1 MKLTFATSYPF
12 WFFLLCL
19 FAGAFVAYL
28 LYFSR
33 RKSNDD
39 ISPKLRWILA
49 VLRGLATTLI
59 AFLLLSPLL
68 QSNRRNSEKPVII
81 LANDNS
87 ESVVSN
93 SDSAFY
99 KGEFSGLFNK
109 LKDKLDSKFEI
120 VEYNYSDSLRKG
132 PGFDFTGKQTDIS
145 LVFSELKNNFSNR
158 NVAALILT
166 GDGVYTRGNDPV
178 YEADEIPYSVYTVAC
193 GDTTRH
199 RDVIVSHVGYNRTAY
214 QGNTFPVEV
223 AVNAYHCGGEQVK
236 LSISTAG
243 NVIATE
249 NVGIGQDD
257 FSRLIRFQIPANK
270 IGMQRYR
277 VTVSEVSGEASQSNN
292 SADFVV
298 EVLNAKLK
306 VLIAAASP
314 HPDIAAIRQALEQNG
329 NYEVEISDGSSF
341 KEKIGDYALVIL
353 HQIPSTTGA
362 GFTVLNQ
369 LKTGNVSVL
378 YILGSQSALPA
389 FNQLSSG
396 VVIPPATV
404 GNNDAYALVNSD
416 LKLFSLSDDVLKSV
430 VQFPPLSA
438 PFGNYKTGTSTD
450 VLFKQRIGN
459 IATNTPLII
468 FNQDAERK
476 SCVVAGEGLWRW
488 RLDNFLQSNNHN
500 AFDELITKI
509 TQFLSVRSDKSR
521 FRVFNKG
528 SFNETD
534 AVIFDAELFN
544 KTYEL
549 VNEPEVTLSITNE
562 ENKQLNF
569 AFGKTMNA
577 YTLNAGTF
585 APGEYSYKASTTY
598 GGEQFVKTGIFT
610 VSAVNIEQLN
620 TVANHSLMYSLAKK
634 HQGEMVFPKD
644 MLTIAD
650 KLLQREDLK
659 TIVHSE
665 KRFSDLVNVI
675 WVLLFIVALLAAEW
689 FLRKRN
695 GSY

>member
-19 FAGAFVAYL
+19 LAGAFVAYL

-33 RKSNDD
+33 RNSNADL
-39 ISPKLRWILA
+39 STKLRWILA
-49 VLRGLATTLI
+49 VLRGVATTLI

-68 QSNRRNSEKPVII
+68 QSNHRNSEKPLVI

-87 ESVVSN
+87 ESIISN
-93 SDSAFY
+93 SDSVFY
-99 KGEFSGLFNK
+99 KNEFAEQFND
-109 LKDKLDSKFEI
+109 LKDKLNGKFEV

-132 PGFDFTGKQTDIS
+132 SGFDFTGKQTDIS

-166 GDGVYTRGNDPV
+166 GDGVYTKGNDPV
-178 YEADEIPYSVYTVAC
+178 YEADEIPFSVYTVAC

-199 RDVIVSHVGYNRTAY
+199 KDVIAGHVGYNRTAY

-223 AVNAYHCGGEQVK
+223 ALNAYHCAGESVK
-236 LSISTAG
+236 VSIVKEG
-243 NVIATE
+243 NAIATE

-257 FSRLIRFQIPANK
+257 FSRIIRFQIPADK

-277 VTVSEVSGEASQSNN
+277 VIVSEVSGEASLSNN

-314 HPDIAAIRQALEQNG
+314 HPDIAAIRQALELNG
-329 NYEVEISDGSSF
+329 NYEVEISDGNTF
-341 KEKIGDYALVIL
+341 KEKIADYALVIL
-353 HQIPSTTGA
+353 HQIPSITGA
-362 GFTVLNQ
+362 GFSVLNQ
-369 LKTGNVSVL
+369 LKSTNTSVL
-378 YILGSQSALPA
+378 YIIGSQTALPA
-389 FNQLSSG
+389 INQLSAG
-396 VVIPPATV
+396 VVIPPAAV

-416 LKLFSLSDDVLKSV
+416 FKLFALSDEVLKSV
-430 VQFPPLSA
+430 IQFPPLSS
-438 PFGNYKTGTSTD
+438 PFGNYKTGTSTE

-459 IATNTPLII
+459 VATNTPLIL

-476 SCVVAGEGLWRW
+476 SCVIAGEGLWRW

-500 AFDELITKI
+500 AFDELITKM
-509 TQFLSVRSDKSR
+509 TQYLSVRSDKSR

-534 AVIFDAELFN
+534 AVVFDAELYN

-585 APGEYSYKASTTY
+585 APGEYSYKASTSF

-620 TVANHSLMYSLAKK
+620 TVANHGLMYSLAKK
-634 HQGEMVFPKD
+634 HNGAMVYPKD
-644 MLTIAD
+644 MLSIAD
-650 KLLQREDLK
+650 ILLQRDDLK

-675 WVLLFIVALLAAEW
+675 WVLLAIVALLAAEW

>member
-19 FAGAFVAYL
+19 LAGAFVAYL

-33 RKSNDD
+33 RNSNADL
-39 ISPKLRWILA
+39 SPKLRWILA
-49 VLRGLATTLI
+49 VLRGVATTLI

-68 QSNRRNSEKPVII
+68 QSNHRNSEKPLVI

-87 ESVVSN
+87 ESIISN
-93 SDSAFY
+93 SDSVFY
-99 KGEFSGLFNK
+99 KNEFAEQFND
-109 LKDKLDSKFEI
+109 LKDKLNGKFEV

-132 PGFDFTGKQTDIS
+132 SGFDFTGKQTDIS

-166 GDGVYTRGNDPV
+166 GDGVYTKGNDPV
-178 YEADEIPYSVYTVAC
+178 YEADEIPFSVYTVAF

-199 RDVIVSHVGYNRTAY
+199 KDVIAGHVGYNRTTY
-214 QGNTFPVEV
+214 QENTFPVEV
-223 AVNAYHCGGEQVK
+223 ALNAYHCAGESVK
-236 LSISTAG
+236 VSIVKEG
-243 NVIATE
+243 NAIATE

-257 FSRLIRFQIPANK
+257 FSRIIRFQIPADK

-277 VTVSEVSGEASQSNN
+277 VIVSEVSGEASLSNN

-314 HPDIAAIRQALEQNG
+314 HPDIAAIRQALELNG
-329 NYEVEISDGSSF
+329 NYEVEISDGNTF
-341 KEKIGDYALVIL
+341 KEKIADYALVIL
-353 HQIPSTTGA
+353 HQIPSITGA
-362 GFTVLNQ
+362 GFSVLNQ
-369 LKTGNVSVL
+369 LKSTNTSVL
-378 YILGSQSALPA
+378 YIIGSQTALPA
-389 FNQLSSG
+389 INQLSAG
-396 VVIPPATV
+396 VVIPPAAV

-416 LKLFSLSDDVLKSV
+416 FKLFALSDEVLKSV
-430 VQFPPLSA
+430 IQFPPLSS
-438 PFGNYKTGTSTD
+438 PFGNYKTGTSTE

-459 IATNTPLII
+459 VATNTPLIL

-476 SCVVAGEGLWRW
+476 SCVIAGEGLWRW

-500 AFDELITKI
+500 AFDELITKM
-509 TQFLSVRSDKSR
+509 TQYLSVRSDKSR

-534 AVIFDAELFN
+534 AVVFDAELYN

-585 APGEYSYKASTTY
+585 APGEYSYKASTSF

-620 TVANHSLMYSLAKK
+620 TVANHGLMYSLAKK
-634 HQGEMVFPKD
+634 HNGAMVYPKD
-644 MLTIAD
+644 MLSIAD
-650 KLLQREDLK
+650 ILLQRDDLK

-675 WVLLFIVALLAAEW
+675 WVLLAIVALLAAEW